1 MEGRLLEKT
10 SPRGLMITMIK
21 FPAQTIMSKRIIGII
36 IVGQHGIQNTFKN
49 YTINLNFNHGGRH
62 SNECIHYAK

>member
-21 FPAQTIMSKRIIGII
+21 FPAQTIMSKRIISII
-36 IVGQHGIQNTFKN
+36 IVGQHGIQTHLRIIPL
-49 YTINLNFNHGGRH
+49 T
-62 SNECIHYAK
+62 